1 MPEPQREQNAPGKDQ
16 DTDSTHLGELI
27 RRQLER
33 VQQGPLGQ
41 PAVEPPALSPVV
53 EPPQPPEEPPA
64 EAEATQPV
72 AAEQPGLFEAPP
84 EGPSIAP
91 PEAAAPLEVAPPA
104 RAPQP
109 AVAAAKATKPR
120 TPARVSLAKMAR
132 QESIR
137 GRIALVT
144 AERDQRTLPIDLPS
158 RKKRSKAEEETR
170 EELLSRLLDPEL
182 TLAETAKVLDVC
194 PATVRRYADRGTL
207 PHHRTPGNQRRFK
220 LTDVLDFL
228 GRRDRSVVEDVRD
241 MDI

>member
-1 MPEPQREQNAPGKDQ
+1 VPEPQNEQNAPDRDQ

-41 PAVEPPALSPVV
+41 PVVETPVVVPVV
-53 EPPQPPEEPPA
+53 EPPPPPA
-64 EAEATQPV
+64 ETPTEAEATQPV

-84 EGPSIAP
+84 EGPSPAP
-91 PEAAAPLEVAPPA
+91 PEVAPPA

-137 GRIALVT
+137 GRIAVVT

-228 GRRDRSVVEDVRD
+228 GRRDRSVVEDVGD
-241 MDI
+241 MGV

>member
-1 MPEPQREQNAPGKDQ
+1 VPAPTIDQNTPERDL

-33 VQQGPLGQ
+33 VQQGPLG
-41 PAVEPPALSPVV
+41 PPTTEAPVTDAKPEVEPAPEPAQEAPL
-53 EPPQPPEEPPA
+53 EPA
-64 EAEATQPV
+64 QPV
-72 AAEQPGLFEAPP
+72 AAGEQPGLFELPQ
-84 EGPSIAP
+84 EDGPAATERP
-91 PEAAAPLEVAPPA
+91 AAAPPPA
-104 RAPQP
+104 RTPQP

-120 TPARVSLAKMAR
+120 TPPRVSLAKKAR
-132 QESIR
+132 LESIR
-137 GRIALVT
+137 GRVQRVH
-144 AERDQRTLPIDLPS
+144 AERDQRTLPIELPS

-228 GRRDRSVVEDVRD
+228 GRRDRSVVEDVSD
-241 MDI
+241 VDV